1 MSRLLRIVILGAAV
15 LGLSACVT
23 TTTFDSTW
31 KAPDAQPVSP
41 VGKSIAAVFVSRDES
56 RRRAGEDALAADL
69 TKRGAHGIA
78 AYTLL
83 PNDQRENVEAARE
96 RLKAA
101 GASGVVV
108 MRVIGKDQKVT
119 YTPGYASTFPVY
131 YAGFGPYWSYGWRTV
146 YEPGYLQSDT
156 VVSVETLVY
165 SLIQDKLLWAGTSR
179 TTNPANL
186 DSLVNEVADA
196 VAKEMSKQG
205 LLAP

>member
-1 MSRLLRIVILGAAV
+1 MQHLVRTLAITAGV
-15 LGLSACVT
+15 LCLSACA

-31 KAPDAQPVSP
+31 KAPDAQQVSP
-41 VGKSIAAVFVSRDES
+41 MGKYVAAVFVSREEGQ
-56 RRRAGEDALAADL
+56 RRAGEDALAADL
-69 TKRGAHGIA
+69 IARGAHGVA

-83 PNDQRENVEAARE
+83 PNNQRGNAEVARE

-101 GASGVVV
+101 GANGVVV
-108 MRVIGKDQKVT
+108 MRVVGKDQKIT
-119 YTPGYASTFPVY
+119 YTPGYAATFPAY
-131 YAGFGPYWSYGWRTV
+131 YNGFGPYWSYGWQTV

-165 SLIQDKLLWAGTSR
+165 SLTKDKLLWASESR

-186 DSLVNEVADA
+186 TTLVNEVADA

>member
-1 MSRLLRIVILGAAV
+1 MQHLLRSPAITVAV
-15 LGLSACVT
+15 LCLSACA

-31 KAPDAQPVSP
+31 KAPDAQQISP
-41 VGKSIAAVFVSRDES
+41 VGKTVAAVFVSKDEGQ
-56 RRRAGEDALAADL
+56 RRAGEDALAADL
-69 TKRGAHGIA
+69 TARGVHGIA

-83 PNDQRENVEAARE
+83 PNEQRGNAEAARE

-101 GASGVVV
+101 GANGAVV
-108 MRVIGKDQKVT
+108 MRVVGKDQKIT
-119 YTPGYASTFPVY
+119 YTPGYASTFPAY
-131 YAGFGPYWSYGWRTV
+131 YNGFGPYWSYGWQTV

-165 SLIQDKLLWAGTSR
+165 SLAKDKLLWASESR

-186 DSLVNEVADA
+186 NTLVNEVADA